1 MAKTV
6 IKLCLKI
13 AKGKSNMNLDLV
25 LRDDERAIFKLRSL
39 YGKYGYT
46 QYKMSKFEEYD
57 LYALN
62 KEFLVSDNIITFT
75 DTDGKLMALKPDVT
89 LSIIKNGTDS
99 KKGVQKVFYDE
110 NVYRVSKGTKSFKEI
125 MQAGL
130 ECVGDVD
137 DYAVLEVIMLA
148 IKSLEIISSEYVLD
162 LSSLDIL
169 NCIFDK
175 ANLSASARKQIIAYL
190 SQKNVKGV
198 EDVLSGEG
206 VLESDKKLLK
216 ALVLTYGSPKK
227 VQKVLSEFELNDSTK
242 NAVDKLFDLVDDL
255 DKLGLGDKINID
267 FSVVNDLNYY
277 NGLVFKGFVS
287 GFANSILSG
296 GQYDKLMQKM
306 NKKSRAIGFAVYLDE
321 LSKLKTVA
329 NEYDVDVAI
338 EYGNADRKQVIELV
352 DKLTKQGKS
361 VLAEKQIAGGVRY
374 REIIRL

>member
-1 MAKTV
+1 
-6 IKLCLKI
+6 
-13 AKGKSNMNLDLV
+13 MNLDLV

-39 YGKYGYT
+39 YGKYGYA

-130 ECVGDVD
+130 ECVGEVD

-162 LSSLDIL
+162 LSSLDVL

-175 ANLSASARKQIIAYL
+175 ANLGASARKQIIFYL

-198 EDVLSGEG
+198 EDVLSDEG
-206 VLESDKKLLK
+206 VLESDAKLLK

-227 VQKVLSEFELNDSTK
+227 VQKVLNEFDLDVGAK
-242 NAVDKLFDLVDDL
+242 KAVDKLFDLVDDL
-255 DKLGLGDKINID
+255 VNLGLGDKINID
-267 FSVVNDLNYY
+267 FSVVNDVNYY

-287 GFANSILSG
+287 GLANSILSG

-306 NKKSRAIGFAVYLDE
+306 NKSSRAIGFAVYLDE
-321 LSKLKTVA
+321 LSKLKSEA

-338 EYGNADRKQVIELV
+338 EYAGAPKKQVLSLV
-352 DKLTKQGKS
+352 DKLIKEGKT
-361 VLAEKQIAGGVRY
+361 VLAEKQIDGSVRC
-374 REIIRL
+374 REIIKL

>member
-1 MAKTV
+1 
-6 IKLCLKI
+6 
-13 AKGKSNMNLDLV
+13 MNLDLV

-39 YGKYGYT
+39 YGKYGYA

-89 LSIIKNGTDS
+89 LSIIKNGTDNKS
-99 KKGVQKVFYDE
+99 GVQKVFYDE

-137 DYAVLEVIMLA
+137 DYSVLEVIMLA

-169 NCIFDK
+169 NSIFDK
-175 ANLSASARKQIIAYL
+175 ANLSSSARKQIIFYL

-198 EDVLSGEG
+198 EDVLETEG
-206 VLESDKKLLK
+206 VLECDAKLLK

-227 VQKVLSEFELNDSTK
+227 VKKVLSEFNLDENTK
-242 NAVDKLFDLVDDL
+242 IAVEKLFDLVDDL

-287 GFANSILSG
+287 GLANSILSG

-321 LSKLKTVA
+321 LSKLKTMVK
-329 NEYDVDVAI
+329 EYDVDVAI
-338 EYGNADRKQVIELV
+338 EYKNAPKKQVLELV
-352 DKLTKQGKS
+352 DKLIKEGKT
-361 VLAEKQIAGGVRY
+361 VLSEKQIDSSVRY
-374 REIIRL
+374 KEIIKL